1 MSEHDDWP
9 ALLLKQPRADD
20 VADPEPVGEQEALRR
35 LALLGVPETDQPDVL
50 ATLPTPGGTPDLWA
64 ALVRCHQV
72 LHAADAIHSRAVD
85 WPNAPASLGAAGRY
99 FYVHLYLLA
108 LPGLLARHRSL
119 RVPLDVTAATVR
131 DLGAKVV
138 GYRQCYGVGG
148 LDRQTWLVRHFRAT
162 LFRLG
167 RLQFDRAVLDVGEY
181 HAEAGGAGPK
191 QGTPVLEAHIPG
203 DGPMTPEL
211 CDESFRLARPFF
223 AEHFPDER
231 YEHAT
236 CKSWLLDPQLADV
249 LPSDSNI
256 VRFQRRFEAFGPSPV
271 CDSDVLEFVFHLP
284 PGTGDLALLP
294 QDTTLQRAIVVHL
307 RAGRHWRQGCGWVA
321 LT

>member
-1 MSEHDDWP
+1 MGEHEDWA
-9 ALLLKQPRADD
+9 ALLLGQPPAAD
-20 VADPEPVGEQEALRR
+20 VADPEPVGAEEARRR
-35 LALLGVPETDQPDVL
+35 LALLDVPEVDRADVL
-50 ATLPTPGGTPDLWA
+50 ATLPTPSGTPELWA

-72 LHAADAIHSRAVD
+72 LHADAVPSRAVV

-108 LPGLLARHRSL
+108 LPGLLARHRAL
-119 RVPLDVTAATVR
+119 RVPYDVTVATAR
-131 DLGAKVV
+131 DVGAKVAS
-138 GYRQCYGVGG
+138 YREYYGVGG

-167 RLQFDRAVLDVGEY
+167 RLQFDRAALAVEQY
-181 HAEAGGAGPK
+181 HAEAGGTGPK
-191 QGTPVLEAHIPG
+191 QGTPVLEVHIPG
-203 DGPMTPEL
+203 DGPMTPDL

-231 YEHAT
+231 YDHAT
-236 CKSWLLDPQLADV
+236 CRSWLLDRQLADV
-249 LPSDSNI
+249 LPADSNI
-256 VRFQRRFEAFGPSPV
+256 VRFQRRFELFGPEPA

-284 PGTGDLALLP
+284 PGTGDLARLP
-294 QDTTLQRAIVVHL
+294 QDTTLQRAIVTHL

-321 LT
+321 LA